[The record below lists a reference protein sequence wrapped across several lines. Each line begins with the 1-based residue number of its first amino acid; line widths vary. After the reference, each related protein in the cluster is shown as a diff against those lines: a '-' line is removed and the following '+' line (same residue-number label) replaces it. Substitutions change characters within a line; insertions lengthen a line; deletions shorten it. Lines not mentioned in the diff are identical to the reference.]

1 MSATF
6 TVVDANNSVHSTTT
20 IEHEGSLFTNG
31 SGFVDFESGRLFAYW
46 TQRPCK
52 DPAYCA
58 TLKPHEHAHSQFD
71 VTIGDGHKIAD
82 GVSAGFYKVHGFYG
96 IRHYRYPVSFFLMEG
111 DHDGQRRF
119 TYWHGTAYG
128 PGMYLRAKR
137 SKRKQYCV
145 SVHEN
150 VSRYHC
156 CTCAKGYKTEYEVRA
171 HVRFYCRG

>member
-20 IEHEGSLFTNG
+20 FEHEGSLFTSG
-31 SGFVDFESGRLFAYW
+31 SGFVDFETGRLFAYW
-46 TQRPCK
+46 TARPCK

-71 VTIGDGHKIAD
+71 VTIGDGRKIAD
-82 GVSAGFYKVHGFYG
+82 GVSSGFYKVHGFYG
-96 IRHYRYPVSFFLMEG
+96 IHHYRYPVSFFLMEKEG
-111 DHDGQRRF
+111 TF
-119 TYWHGTAYG
+119 TYWHGTGYG

-137 SKRKQYCV
+137 SKRKGYTV
-145 SVHEN
+145 THDDKT
-150 VSRYHC
+150 RYRC
-156 CTCAKGYKTEYEVRA
+156 SACPAAYVIEDTIRR